1 MESSNL
7 DIVINDKNVYPKLL
21 LEPSY
26 SNNLEFIG
34 SHLHT
39 PCKTELCNV
48 CDVLSKISEDD
59 IISAGAKQQRPI
71 RLRNRPKADPCKSNS
86 DNDKQKSTVVNIDE
100 ITSTHDWQYNLR
112 KDGNAIVKYLI
123 DKKCD
128 IRNFTMQDLI
138 NVMKTLNIIR
148 SERQELFELLA
159 HVKGSLSSNSVSVK
173 MSHPLMAIYSHSD
186 NKIGDQLKIL
196 ETTYSPSRY
205 QALIDTT
212 RFQSTNFVDMSTSS
226 DILFKFKDQDSI
238 GYVHP
243 ILVALFG
250 VKLPAL
256 ENAMVL
262 GDSYSLMK
270 QLYNSKRVKPENY
283 MLLINRLTED
293 NPIIFTGVNDSI
305 SSEIHR
311 ASIHTMIRKVILNL
325 RLGIFYCKDNDL
337 VDNYLMKIIH
347 IDSSQMMAD
356 EEQIL
361 ASILS
366 IVGFRPALVS
376 VTDPY
381 QSLNVVLKPVSY
393 IVVSPSKMITTM
405 NNPISINSSSIYSLS
420 FDNTT
425 GRVMFMPANMR
436 YQGTIS
442 CRTVD
447 ALPVLNSIAAQ
458 DRAVNSPVI
467 VNGTLI
473 YYIERRQNKNI
484 ISGECYTGFRSVISD
499 KPMDIASELS
509 INGITYMLKSA
520 VCYKTHDFLTTM
532 TGNCDGGDIFLKGYY
547 TILFTEM
554 GPWMYDPLSI
564 YSKHS
569 RESRMMRVMKSQ
581 YYKEHQND
589 DGMFYEW
596 MKEESTKKLCDIKQ
610 QQLMN
615 HTVMFEDDLI
625 SHEEAMN
632 LISRNC
638 CILIYAQDYIPYL
651 ATKNISDIFV

>member
-1 MESSNL
+1 MESNDL
-7 DIVINDKNVYPKLL
+7 DIVTEDQNVYPKLL
-21 LEPSY
+21 LESTY
-26 SNNLEFIG
+26 SNSLDVIG

-48 CDVLSKISEDD
+48 CDVLGKIAEDD
-59 IISAGAKQQRPI
+59 IISAGAKQQRPM
-71 RLRNRPKADPCKSNS
+71 RPRNRSKSDPCKGNT
-86 DNDKQKSTVVNIDE
+86 DNNKERSTIVNIDE

-112 KDGNAIVKYLI
+112 KDGNAIVKYLM

-128 IRNFTMQDLI
+128 IKNFTMQDLI

-159 HVKGSLSSNSVSVK
+159 HVKGSISTNSVSVK
-173 MSHPLMAIYSHSD
+173 TSHPLIAIYSHSD
-186 NKIGDQLKIL
+186 NKIGDQLKLL

-226 DILFKFKDQDSI
+226 DILFKFKDHDSI

-293 NPIIFTGVNDSI
+293 SPIIFTGVNDSI

-337 VDNYLMKIIH
+337 VDNHLMKIIH

-381 QSLNVVLKPVSY
+381 QALNVVLKPVSY

-405 NNPISINSSSIYSLS
+405 NNPIAINSNSIYSLS

-436 YQGTIS
+436 YQGTVS

-447 ALPVLNSIAAQ
+447 ALPILNSISQ
-458 DRAVNSPVI
+458 DRSINSPVI

-473 YYIERRQNKNI
+473 YYIERRQNKNV
-484 ISGECYTGFRSVISD
+484 ISGECFTGFRSVISD
-499 KPMDIASELS
+499 KPMDIASELN

-520 VCYKTHDFLTTM
+520 VCYKTHDFLSTM

-564 YSKHS
+564 YSKQS
-569 RESRMMRVMKSQ
+569 RESRLMRVMKNQ
-581 YYKEHQND
+581 YYKEHGND
-589 DGMFYEW
+589 DGMFYDW

-615 HTVMFEDDLI
+615 HAVMFEDDLI

-632 LISRNC
+632 LISRSC
-638 CILIYAQDYIPYL
+638 CILIYAQDYIAYL

>member
-1 MESSNL
+1 MESNS
-7 DIVINDKNVYPKLL
+7 DIMTIEDQNVYPKLP
-21 LEPSY
+21 LEPTY
-26 SNNLEFIG
+26 SNNLDVIG
-34 SHLHT
+34 SHLHA
-39 PCKTELCNV
+39 PSESKLCSV
-48 CDVLSKISEDD
+48 CDILNKINEDD

-71 RLRNRPKADPCKSNS
+71 RPRNRPKSDPCKS
-86 DNDKQKSTVVNIDE
+86 DTGNDKQKSTIVNIDE

-112 KDGNAIVKYLI
+112 KDGNAIVKYLM

-138 NVMKTLNIIR
+138 SVMKTLNIIR

-159 HVKGSLSSNSVSVK
+159 HVKGSLSSNSVAVK
-173 MSHPLMAIYSHSD
+173 ASHPLLAIYYNTDSR
-186 NKIGDQLKIL
+186 IGDQMKLL
-196 ETTYSPSRY
+196 ETTFIPSRY

-226 DILFKFKDQDSI
+226 DILFRFKDQDSI
-238 GYVHP
+238 GYIHP

-262 GDSYSLMK
+262 GDSYSVMK
-270 QLYNSKRVKPENY
+270 QLFNSKRVKPENY
-283 MLLINRLTED
+283 MLLINRFTED

-311 ASIHTMIRKVILNL
+311 ASIHTMIRKAILNL

-337 VDNYLMKIIH
+337 LDNHLMKIIH

-366 IVGFRPALVS
+366 IVSFRPALVS

-381 QSLNVVLKPVSY
+381 QALNIVLKPVSY

-405 NNPISINSSSIYSLS
+405 NNPISINSNSIYSLS
-420 FDNTT
+420 FDNST

-447 ALPVLNSIAAQ
+447 ALPVLNTISH
-458 DRAVNSPVI
+458 DRAINSPVI

-473 YYIERRQNKNI
+473 YYIERRQNKNV

-499 KPMDIASELS
+499 KPMDIATELN

-520 VCYKTHDFLTTM
+520 VCYKTHDFLSTM
-532 TGNCDGGDIFLKGYY
+532 SGSCEGGDIFLKGYY

-564 YSKHS
+564 YSKQS
-569 RESRMMRVMKSQ
+569 RESRLMRVMKNQ
-581 YYKEHQND
+581 YYKEHGND
-589 DGMFYEW
+589 DGLFYDW
-596 MKEESTKKLCDIKQ
+596 MKEESTKKLCDLKQ

-625 SHEEAMN
+625 THEEAMN
-632 LISRNC
+632 LISRSC
-638 CILIYAQDYIPYL
+638 CILIYAQDYMPYL

>member
-1 MESSNL
+1 MESDSN
-7 DIVINDKNVYPKLL
+7 IAIEEVKYPNIL
-21 LEPSY
+21 LEPVY
-26 SNNLEFIG
+26 YNNLEVIG
-34 SHLHT
+34 SHLHR
-39 PCKTELCNV
+39 PDKSNLCNV
-48 CDVLSKISEDD
+48 CDVLNKINEED
-59 IISAGAKQQRPI
+59 IISAGAKQQRPM
-71 RLRNRPKADPCKSNS
+71 RLRSSSKPKPDICKGVS
-86 DNDKQKSTVVNIDE
+86 DSGKQKNTIINIDE

-112 KDGNAIVKYLI
+112 KDADAIVRYLM
-123 DKKCD
+123 DRKCD
-128 IRNFTMQDLI
+128 INNFTIQDLI
-138 NVMKTLNIIR
+138 RVMRELNIIR
-148 SERQELFELLA
+148 NERQELFELLS

-173 MSHPLMAIYSHSD
+173 TSHPLMVIYSHSD
-186 NKIGDQLKIL
+186 NKIGEQLKLL
-196 ETTYSPSRY
+196 ENTYDPSRY

-226 DILFKFKDQDSI
+226 DMLFRFKDQDSI

-270 QLYNSKRVKPENY
+270 QLYNSKKVKPENY

-293 NPIIFTGVNDSI
+293 SPIIFTGINDSV

-311 ASIHTMIRKVILNL
+311 ASIHTMLRKTILNL
-325 RLGIFYCKDNDL
+325 RLGIFYSKDCDL
-337 VDNYLMKIIH
+337 VDNHLMKIIH
-347 IDSSQMMAD
+347 INSSQMMAD
-356 EEQIL
+356 EEQML

-376 VTDPY
+376 ITDPY
-381 QSLNVVLKPVSY
+381 QPLNVVLKPVSY
-393 IVVSPSKMITTM
+393 IVVSPSKMITTI
-405 NNPISINSSSIYSLS
+405 NNPISINSNSIYSLS
-420 FDNTT
+420 FDSTT

-447 ALPVLNSIAAQ
+447 ALPVLNSISH
-458 DRAVNSPVI
+458 DRIINSPVI

-484 ISGECYTGFRSVISD
+484 VSGECFTGFRSVIND
-499 KPMDIASELS
+499 RPMDIANELN
-509 INGITYMLKSA
+509 INGITYLLKSA
-520 VCYKTHDFLTTM
+520 VCYKTHDLLSTM
-532 TGNCDGGDIFLKGYY
+532 SGSCDGEDVFLKGYY

-564 YSKHS
+564 YSKQS
-569 RESRMMRVMKSQ
+569 RESRLMRVMKNQ
-581 YYKEHQND
+581 YYKEHGND
-589 DGMFYEW
+589 DGMFYDW
-596 MKEESTKKLCDIKQ
+596 LKEESTKKLCDIKQ

-615 HTVMFEDDLI
+615 HTVMFDDDLL

-638 CILIYAQDYIPYL
+638 CILVYAQDYLPYL
-651 ATKNISDIFV
+651 ATKSITEIFV